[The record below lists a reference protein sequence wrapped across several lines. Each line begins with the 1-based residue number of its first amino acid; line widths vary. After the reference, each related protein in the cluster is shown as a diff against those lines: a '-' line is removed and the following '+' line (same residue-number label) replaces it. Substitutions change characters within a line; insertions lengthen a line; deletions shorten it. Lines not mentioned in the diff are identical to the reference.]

1 MKIEQNKSIER
12 REGAFLPMDKS
23 RGIQRRNLMNEH
35 KNKIPHV
42 LAKLSDEEFEEFK
55 TIMAAR
61 DASQDIISR
70 VSANLT
76 AIERKRID
84 LWNAILNKYDLQWT
98 AAQDSDV
105 LVNIA
110 TGELYIMADTPK
122 PRLIVP
128 EKRERH

>member
-1 MKIEQNKSIER
+1 
-12 REGAFLPMDKS
+12 
-23 RGIQRRNLMNEH
+23 MNEH
-35 KNKIPHV
+35 KNKIPHI

-61 DASQDIISR
+61 DASQDIIAR

-98 AAQDSDV
+98 VAQNSEV

-110 TGELYIMADTPK
+110 TGELYIMADKPK